1 MTMSFSEAAARRRRY
16 RRLAL
21 YGFFVFLAIS
31 TVIHFTVGSLVTM
44 LLPKHQAPLDEAIAI
59 ITIDRSIPDQVLT
72 IEHLQRD
79 PQEQPKQPK
88 PVTVTQKVTVQPQ
101 QQRQPQPQQMLQ
113 QLARS
118 ASSALASI
126 VAPSR
131 KASLSKSSDPRQ
143 QESERGSVSAVR
155 SPMGSAAASAQAG
168 SAGTGDMSGEGA
180 NLPGRQIPT
189 GPVWT
194 DQGPPGQNSGVGGG
208 ILLGGGE
215 GGSGNGHDSC
225 APSRGN
231 FF

>member
-1 MTMSFSEAAARRRRY
+1 MTMTFSEAAAQRKRY

-21 YGFFVFLAIS
+21 YGFFVFLVIS
-31 TVIHFTVGSLVTM
+31 TIIHFTVGSLAAM
-44 LLPKHQAPLDEAIAI
+44 LWPKHQAPLDETIAI

-79 PQEQPKQPK
+79 PQQQPK
-88 PVTVTQKVTVQPQ
+88 PVTVAQKVTVQPQ
-101 QQRQPQPQQMLQ
+101 PQQQTKPQQMLQ

-131 KASLSKSSDPRQ
+131 KASLPRSSDPRQ
-143 QESERGSVSAVR
+143 QESARGSETAVK
-155 SPMGSAAASAQAG
+155 SPMGSAAASTQTG

-180 NLPGRQIPT
+180 NFPGRQVPT
-189 GPVWT
+189 GAVWT
-194 DQGPPGQNSGVGGG
+194 DQGPPGQNTGVGGG

-215 GGSGNGHDSC
+215 GGQGNGHDSC